1 VSRAKAKP
9 GASWR
14 VSSRHPR
21 YGFGGGASSLDHPR
35 SIIDEVVIDGWL
47 HIEQMDA
54 RQWWVRVGNLHVN
67 VELRTDG
74 SATLNAWVDGASVLL
89 QDHDGGPWVAP

>member
-1 VSRAKAKP
+1 MTRAKAKP

-21 YGFGGGASSLDHPR
+21 HGFGGGASSIDHPG

-47 HIEQMDA
+47 HLEQMDT
-54 RQWWVRVGNLHVN
+54 RRWWMRVGDLHIN
-67 VELRTDG
+67 VHLRTDG
-74 SATLNAWVDGASVLL
+74 STRVSAGIDGGADLL
-89 QDHDGGPWVAP
+89 QDHDGGPWGAP